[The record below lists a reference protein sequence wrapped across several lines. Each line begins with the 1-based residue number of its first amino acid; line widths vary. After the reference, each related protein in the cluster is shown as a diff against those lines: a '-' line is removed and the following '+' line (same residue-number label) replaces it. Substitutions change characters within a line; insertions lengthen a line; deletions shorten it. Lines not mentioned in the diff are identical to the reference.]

1 MLRYQGYVST
11 TRKRQ
16 LRMPLGK
23 GPGILT
29 QTGKEKQMDG
39 ELKLILWGIAVIAVT
54 ACSIQLFVPG
64 GLDGFRDMLT
74 K

>member
-1 MLRYQGYVST
+1 
-11 TRKRQ
+11 
-16 LRMPLGK
+16 
-23 GPGILT
+23 
-29 QTGKEKQMDG
+29 MDG
-39 ELKLILWGIAVIAVT
+39 ELKAILIAIVFLAVA